1 MRTVREVSRLSGV
14 SVRTLHHYDAIGLL
28 KPTKVTEAGYRLYD
42 DTALWRLQTILLFRE
57 LEFPLREIRDILDDP
72 GFDRALALEQQI
84 RMLELRRDHLGDLI
98 AFARRLQR
106 TGGKSMDFSAFVTSK
121 LEQYAAE
128 AKARWGKT
136 GAWQEYEEKAKAQTP
151 AEQQDAARA
160 LMAVFREMG
169 TIRHLPPEGPEAQVL
184 VEQLRSCITRNYYTC
199 TPEILRSLGQMYE
212 AGGDMTDN
220 IDAAGGPGTARFAAR
235 AIEAWCGK

>member
-1 MRTVREVSRLSGV
+1 MRTVQEVSRLSGV

-72 GFDRALALEQQI
+72 DFDRALALEQQI

-106 TGGKSMDFSAFVTSK
+106 TGGKSMDFSAFDNSK

-212 AGGDMTDN
+212 AGGDMTEN

>member
-1 MRTVREVSRLSGV
+1 MRTVKEVSRLSGV

-28 KPTKVTEAGYRLYD
+28 KPTRVTEAGYRLYD
-42 DTALWRLQTILLFRE
+42 DAALGRLQTILLFRE

-72 GFDRALALEQQI
+72 GFDRAVALEQQI

-98 AFARRLQR
+98 AFARQLQR
-106 TGGKSMDFSAFVTSK
+106 TGGRSMDFSAFDNSK

-136 GAWQEYEEKAKAQTP
+136 GAWQEYEEKAKGQTP

-160 LMAVFREMG
+160 LMAVFAELG
-169 TIRHLPPEGPEAQVL
+169 AVRHLPPEGPEAQAL

-199 TPEILRSLGQMYE
+199 TPEILRGLGQMYE
-212 AGGDMTDN
+212 AGGEMTDN

>member
-106 TGGKSMDFSAFVTSK
+106 TGGKSMDFSAFDNSK

-212 AGGDMTDN
+212 AGGDMTEN

>member
-28 KPTKVTEAGYRLYD
+28 KPTQVTEAGYRLYD
-42 DTALWRLQTILLFRE
+42 DTALERLQTILLFRE

-106 TGGKSMDFSAFVTSK
+106 TGGKSMDFSAFDNSK
-121 LEQYAAE
+121 LEQYTAE

-136 GAWQEYEEKAKAQTP
+136 GAWQEYEEKAKT
-151 AEQQDAARA
+151 
-160 LMAVFREMG
+160 
-169 TIRHLPPEGPEAQVL
+169 
-184 VEQLRSCITRNYYTC
+184 
-199 TPEILRSLGQMYE
+199 
-212 AGGDMTDN
+212 
-220 IDAAGGPGTARFAAR
+220 
-235 AIEAWCGK
+235 

>member
-1 MRTVREVSRLSGV
+1 MRTVKEVSRLSGV
-14 SVRTLHHYDAIGLL
+14 CVRTLHHYDAIGLL
-28 KPTKVTEAGYRLYD
+28 KPTAVTAAGYRLYD
-42 DTALWRLQTILLFRE
+42 DTALERLQAILLFRE
-57 LEFPLREIRDILDDP
+57 LQFPLKEIRMILDAPD
-72 GFDRALALEQQI
+72 FDRGLALQQQI
-84 RMLELRRDHLGDLI
+84 RMLELQREHLDGLI
-98 AFARRLQR
+98 AFARRLSE
-106 TGGKSMDFSAFVTSK
+106 TGGIPMDFTAFDRSK
-121 LEQYAAE
+121 QEQYAAE

-184 VEQLRSCITRNYYTC
+184 VEQLRNCITRNYYTC

>member
-106 TGGKSMDFSAFVTSK
+106 TGGKSMDFSAFDNSK

-184 VEQLRSCITRNYYTC
+184 VEQLRNCITRNYYTC

-212 AGGDMTDN
+212 AGGDMTEN